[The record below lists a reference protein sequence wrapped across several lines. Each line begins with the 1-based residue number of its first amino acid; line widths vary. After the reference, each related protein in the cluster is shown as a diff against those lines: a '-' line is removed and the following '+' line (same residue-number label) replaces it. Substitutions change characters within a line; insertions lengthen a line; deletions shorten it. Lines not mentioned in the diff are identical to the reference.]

1 MDATQAKQAGNA
13 YNAVL
18 VKQLSKGLPMSEAVA
33 KAEAVFKAEAGFPAP
48 KSPQASAAR
57 NLAAGGDNVAKQLT
71 TLAKAATPAGSAAFD
86 KSLASSIAKG
96 ASYADAVKTAQA
108 AVRQADVLA
117 KADSSPQSMI
127 ANGSAASKNLT
138 NRSASSQT
146 ALSGLLAKGIPLDQA
161 IKRAD
166 QIAVGE
172 ASVAKAEARNPAT
185 SMATGNVSALPSA
198 AAGNFDKALTASL
211 AKGLPMDLAVKQAQQ
226 TGATEQRAIEVDARN
241 PTIGFSSGRSVPA
254 AADPAYDRA
263 LTNAIARGQTPDQAL
278 ASAGA
283 AATKLAP
290 IKPTVA
296 SALAS
301 GQNVAT
307 MLVGA
312 GSSRSYTNALG
323 NALARGVPIEQ
334 AIALA
339 KRTEQANAGRP

>member
-1 MDATQAKQAGNA
+1 
-13 YNAVL
+13 
-18 VKQLSKGLPMSEAVA
+18 MSEAVA

-57 NLAAGGDNVAKQLT
+57 NLAAGGDNVAKQIT

-127 ANGSAASKNLT
+127 ANGSAGTKVLA

-172 ASVAKAEARNPAT
+172 ASVAKAEARNPANT
-185 SMATGNVSALPSA
+185 MATGSVSALPA
-198 AAGNFDKALTASL
+198 GTAAGGFDKGLTAAL

-241 PTIGFSSGRSVPA
+241 PTSGFSSGRAVPA
-254 AADPAYDRA
+254 AADPAFDRA

-283 AATKLAP
+283 AATKLAAV
-290 IKPTVA
+290 KPSAA